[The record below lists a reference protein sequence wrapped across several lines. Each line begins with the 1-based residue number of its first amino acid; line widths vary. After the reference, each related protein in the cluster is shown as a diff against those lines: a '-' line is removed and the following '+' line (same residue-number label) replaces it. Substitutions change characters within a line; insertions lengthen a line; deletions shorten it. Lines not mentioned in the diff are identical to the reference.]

1 LKPTSTGR
9 FSDWRAGMHDF
20 LFALSLPPV
29 ARGFFAMAIAG
40 LCFPASGVMVLRLNL
55 VPMRYMLM
63 HGVILGGAISLAFS
77 LPVLPTSI
85 LLNLLLV
92 LFMLLL
98 KKDSS
103 HGFGLASAA
112 AMVFSMALASL
123 VMHLWDVPAKD
134 TLQLLW
140 GSPFALNTID
150 IASLAAIALM
160 LLLYLVLNFRTISA
174 MFFDQEIAQS
184 LGMAVRLHHTLMV
197 LVIALVIAFAMKLL
211 GALLIDALL
220 ILPVMV
226 GSKRAASLKQ
236 LLWYSCLTGLFISTL
251 GYVLSVAT
259 DLPPSAAIALLSSL
273 LYLIPTSRKKGTNE

>member
-1 LKPTSTGR
+1 
-9 FSDWRAGMHDF
+9 MHDF
-20 LFALSLPPV
+20 LYALSLPPV
-29 ARGFFAMAIAG
+29 ARGLVAMAIAG
-40 LCFPASGVMVLRLNL
+40 FCFPASGVMVLRLNL

-92 LFMLLL
+92 LLMLRL
-98 KKDSS
+98 KGSNS
-103 HGFGLASAA
+103 QSFSLASAT

-140 GSPFALNTID
+140 GSPFALTFVD
-150 IASLAAIALM
+150 ILGLTVIALV
-160 LLLYLVLNFRTISA
+160 LILYLVVNFRTVSA
-174 MFFDQEIAQS
+174 IFFDPEIAHS
-184 LGMAVRLHHTLMV
+184 LGMSVTWHYTLMV

-236 LLWYSCLTGLFISTL
+236 LIGFSCLTGLFISTF
-251 GYVLSVAT
+251 GYVLAVAT
-259 DLPPSAAIALLSSL
+259 DLPPSGTIALLSAL
-273 LYLIPTSRKKGTNE
+273 LYLAPTSHKKGIAT

>member
-1 LKPTSTGR
+1 
-9 FSDWRAGMHDF
+9 MHDF
-20 LFALSLPPV
+20 LFALGLPPV
-29 ARGFFAMAIAG
+29 ARGLLAMVIAG

-63 HGVILGGAISLAFS
+63 HGVILGGALSLAFS

-85 LLNLLLV
+85 LLNVLLV
-92 LFMLLL
+92 LMMLYLQ
-98 KKDSS
+98 KDSS

-140 GSPFALNTID
+140 GSPFALTAVD
-150 IASLAAIALM
+150 IAALIAIAALVA
-160 LLLYLVLNFRTISA
+160 LYLILSFRTISA

-184 LGMAVRLHHTLMV
+184 LGMNVKLHHTLMV

-226 GSKRAASLKQ
+226 ASKRATSLKQ
-236 LLWYSCLTGLFISTL
+236 LLLLSCTAGLCISTI
-251 GYVLSVAT
+251 GYLSAVAT
-259 DLPPSAAIALLSSL
+259 NLPPSGAIALLSAL
-273 LYLIPTSRKKGTNE
+273 LYLIPSSPKKGSSR

>member
-1 LKPTSTGR
+1 
-9 FSDWRAGMHDF
+9 MHDF

-29 ARGFFAMAIAG
+29 ARGLFAMAIAG

-63 HGVILGGAISLAFS
+63 HGVILGGAISLAFT

-85 LLNLLLV
+85 LLNVLLV

-98 KKDSS
+98 KGDSS

-140 GSPFALNTID
+140 GSPFALSTID
-150 IASLAAIALM
+150 IATLIAIAVV

-184 LGMAVRLHHTLMV
+184 LGMAVKLHHTLMV
-197 LVIALVIAFAMKLL
+197 LIIALVIAFAMKLL

-226 GSKRAASLKQ
+226 GSKRATSLKQ
-236 LLWYSCLTGLFISTL
+236 LLWYSCLTGLFISTF
-251 GYVLSVAT
+251 GYLLAVAT
-259 DLPPSAAIALLSSL
+259 DLPPSAAIALLSAL
-273 LYLIPTSRKKGTNE
+273 LYLIPTSRKKGKTV